1 MSSLIPQNYR
11 SSAIAILLALG
22 LMFGAGSSDAQ
33 APSANDNDLEQ
44 LPSRSARAALEQVAL
59 SADKIIDILRVEPG
73 LVLAFKTTLVRKAYE
88 QGRLLDPAD
97 LTDEAVERLIRDD
110 STIRVLATREIESR
124 SYVRAKPTREEI
136 ERSGIRKTTSGT
148 SASATA
154 PPAPQARTQEEAYWA
169 THEEEQQLPSYRP
182 TLPESS
188 APGQYDQDRQQQE
201 LQPPSRRTVPQPAA
215 PADRRRELQRAEAES
230 SADTL
235 GSNTSRMARISPDE
249 LPDLLAGSTVPAA
262 QRIAG
267 RSESTAADYASSDLT
282 RRDSLASTYGVSP
295 DSAARAGQLRQPY
308 RQYPQAG
315 MEASLDR
322 RTRPTLP
329 GLHDRGSEPSMLR
342 RRPNPYADVPSLYDL
357 YLQVTKRPPLL
368 QRFGADVFINGSG
381 NAEELP
387 IDMPAGPDYVLGPGD
402 GISIELWGG
411 ISQRL
416 QRVVDREGRVALPE
430 VGSVQV
436 AGRNLGDVQRQIQ
449 AVLRTQFRDVQ
460 ADVSLSRLRTVRA
473 YVVGD
478 VERPGAYDI
487 SSLSTPLNALLMAG
501 GPTARG
507 SLRTLKH
514 YRGSQLI
521 QTVDVYDL
529 LLHGIRSD
537 VQRIEAGDTIL
548 VPPIGPQVTVTGM
561 VRRPAIYELNG
572 EQNLAEALELAGG
585 VLSSGTLRHIDVER
599 VQAHEQRMMLSLDLP
614 EANDQQSNLKSMEAF
629 KVQDG
634 DQVRISPILPYSY
647 KTVYLDGHVFHPGKY
662 PYHDG
667 MKVTDL
673 IKAYSDLLPEPSRR
687 HAEIIRLNP
696 PDFAPAVLAF
706 NLEDA
711 LAGKGEVPILKP
723 FDTVRIFGRYDFEDP
738 PEILVT
744 GEVREPGEKLT
755 NGETHL
761 RDAVYLAG
769 GVTPDTKLTDAEI
782 YRKLPGGGVKVIS
795 VNLGK
800 ALAGDPVE
808 DVLLESRDRVIIHRD
823 LTKVDPPTVTIA
835 GEVAKPGRY
844 PLGENMTA
852 AELVRVAGGFKRGAY
867 TRSADLSRYVVENG
881 KKILG
886 EHQEIPIARA
896 MAGVADTDVRLFD
909 GDVLTIRQLAG
920 WTEVGASIS
929 VKGEVSHA
937 GTYGIEQGE
946 RLSSI
951 LKRAGGF
958 TANSYPYGAV
968 LERVQVREFSEK
980 NRQDMIHRIE
990 AGGNLNVSGNLT
1002 GQEQAALAQAA
1013 MQQQQQ
1019 VLTALRN
1026 QAPSGR
1032 LVIHISSDIRRW
1044 QNTSAD
1050 IEVRAGDVLLIP
1062 KRPNFVLISGQ
1073 VYNASAVSYAPAKN
1087 AGWYLQQTGGPTN
1100 LADKKNIFIIRA
1112 DGSVIG
1118 HSGSVG
1124 SGFWHGN
1131 VLSTRL
1137 EPGDSVVVPEKF
1149 ISGSSAWKEVMTTAQ
1164 FISSMAIAARVAT
1177 SF

>member
-1 MSSLIPQNYR
+1 MSSFIRQNYR
-11 SSAIAILLALG
+11 SSAMAILLGLG
-22 LMFGAGSSDAQ
+22 FMFAAGSSYAQ
-33 APSANDNDLEQ
+33 APSANDLEQ
-44 LPSRSARAALEQVAL
+44 LPSRSGRAAQEQVAL
-59 SADKIIDILRVEPG
+59 SADKIIGILRAEPG
-73 LVLAFKTTLVRKAYE
+73 LLLEFKKDLVRKAYE

-97 LTDEAVERLIRDD
+97 LTDEAVERLIRDE
-110 STIRVLATREIESR
+110 SNIRVLATREIESR
-124 SYVRAKPTREEI
+124 SYIRAKPTQEEI
-136 ERSGIRKTTSGT
+136 ERSGIKKTTSGT
-148 SASATA
+148 SSTA
-154 PPAPQARTQEEAYWA
+154 PPAPQAKTQEEAYWA
-169 THEEEQQLPSYRP
+169 THEQEQQLPSYRP
-182 TLPESS
+182 TRPESS

-201 LQPPSRRTVPQPAA
+201 LQPPSRRPVPQPAA

-230 SADTL
+230 PVDTF
-235 GSNTSRMARISPDE
+235 GSSTSRMARISPDE

-262 QRIAG
+262 QRIGAPSGRTAG
-267 RSESTAADYASSDLT
+267 DYA
-282 RRDSLASTYGVSP
+282 ASELSQRESGAPTYSENP
-295 DSAARAGQLRQPY
+295 ARVGQLRQPNG
-308 RQYPQAG
+308 QYPQAG

-322 RTRPTLP
+322 RTRPRLP
-329 GLHDRGSEPSMLR
+329 GLYDRGAEPSLLR

-357 YLQVTKRPPLL
+357 YMQVTKRPPVL

-381 NAEELP
+381 NSEQLP

-402 GISIELWGG
+402 GLNIELFGG

-436 AGRNLGDVQRQIQ
+436 AGRSLSDVQRQIQ
-449 AVLRTQFRDVQ
+449 TVLRTQFRDVQ
-460 ADVSLSRLRTVRA
+460 ADVSLARLRTVRA
-473 YVVGD
+473 YLVGD

-501 GPTARG
+501 GPTSRG

-514 YRGSQLI
+514 YRGTQLL
-521 QTVDVYDL
+521 QTIDVYDL
-529 LLHGIRSD
+529 ILHGVRSD
-537 VQRIEAGDTIL
+537 VQRIEPGDTIL
-548 VPPIGPQVTVTGM
+548 VPSIGPQVTITGM

-572 EQNLAEALELAGG
+572 EDNLAEALELAGG
-585 VLSSGTLRHIDVER
+585 VLTAGTLRHIDVER
-599 VQAHEQRMMLSLDLP
+599 VQAHEQRIMLSLDIP
-614 EANDQQSNLKSMEAF
+614 ETNDQQSILKSMEAF

-662 PYHDG
+662 PYRDG

-706 NLEDA
+706 NLGDA

-723 FDTVRIFGRYDFEDP
+723 FDTVRIFGKYDFEDP
-738 PEILVT
+738 PEIMVS
-744 GEVREPGEKLT
+744 GEVRDPGEHLT

-769 GVTPDTKLTDAEI
+769 GVTPDAKLTDAEI

-835 GEVAKPGRY
+835 GEVAQPGRY

-886 EHQEIPIARA
+886 EHEEIPIGKAI
-896 MAGVADTDVRLFD
+896 AGVADTDVRLFD

-920 WTEVGASIS
+920 WTEVGAAIT
-929 VKGEVSHA
+929 VKGEVMHT

-958 TANSYPYGAV
+958 TANAYPYGAM
-968 LERVQVREFSEK
+968 LERVQVREFAEK
-980 NRQDMIHRIE
+980 TRLDMIRRVE
-990 AGGNLNVSGNLT
+990 STTTNVSGSVT
-1002 GQEQAALAQAA
+1002 GQEQAALVQAA

-1019 VLTALRN
+1019 VLNALRN
-1026 QAPSGR
+1026 QNPSGR
-1032 LVIHISSDIRRW
+1032 LVIHVSTDIRRW
-1044 QNTSAD
+1044 ENTPAD
-1050 IEVRAGDVLLIP
+1050 IEVRTGDVLFVP

-1073 VYNASAVSYAPAKN
+1073 VYNTAAVSYAPGKN
-1087 AGWYLQQTGGPTN
+1087 AGWYLQQAGGPTN

-1112 DGSVIG
+1112 DGSVLG
-1118 HSGSVG
+1118 HSGSEG

>member
-1 MSSLIPQNYR
+1 MHPSS
-11 SSAIAILLALG
+11 
-22 LMFGAGSSDAQ
+22 
-33 APSANDNDLEQ
+33 E
-44 LPSRSARAALEQVAL
+44 
-59 SADKIIDILRVEPG
+59 
-73 LVLAFKTTLVRKAYE
+73 
-88 QGRLLDPAD
+88 
-97 LTDEAVERLIRDD
+97 
-110 STIRVLATREIESR
+110 
-124 SYVRAKPTREEI
+124 
-136 ERSGIRKTTSGT
+136 
-148 SASATA
+148 
-154 PPAPQARTQEEAYWA
+154 EEAYWA
-169 THEEEQQLPSYRP
+169 THEEEPQFPQYRR
-182 TLPESS
+182 TQPESS
-188 APGQYDQDRQQQE
+188 ATDQYDQQQRRLPQE
-201 LQPPSRRTVPQPAA
+201 PQEQTQPRRTVPQPTA

-230 SADTL
+230 PIDTL

-249 LPDLLAGSTVPAA
+249 LPDLLTGNAVPAA
-262 QRIAG
+262 QRMAA
-267 RSESTAADYASSDLT
+267 RSGTTTADYAASDLAG
-282 RRDSLASTYGVSP
+282 RDSLAQAYGVSP
-295 DSAARAGQLRQPY
+295 ETAARAGQTRQPY
-308 RQYPQAG
+308 GEYPRSGVQ
-315 MEASLDR
+315 ASLER
-322 RTRPTLP
+322 RTRPVMP
-329 GLHDRGSEPSMLR
+329 GVYDRGSEPSILR

-402 GISIELWGG
+402 GINIELWGG

-529 LLHGIRSD
+529 ILHGIRSD
-537 VQRIEAGDTIL
+537 VQRIEPGDTIL

-572 EQNLAEALELAGG
+572 ENNLSEALELAGG

-599 VQAHEQRMMLSLDLP
+599 VQAHEQRIMLSLDLP
-614 EANDQQSNLKSMEAF
+614 ETNDQQSILKSMEAF

-634 DQVRISPILPYSY
+634 DQIRISPILPYSY
-647 KTVYLDGHVFHPGKY
+647 QTVFLDGHVFHPGKY

-667 MKVTDL
+667 MKLTDL
-673 IKAYSDLLPEPSRR
+673 VKSYSDLLPEPSHR

-706 NLEDA
+706 NLGDA
-711 LAGKGEVPILKP
+711 LAGKGEVPALKP
-723 FDTVRIFGRYDFEDP
+723 FDTVRIFGKYDFEDP

-808 DVLLESRDRVIIHRD
+808 NVLLESRDRVIIHRD

-835 GEVAKPGRY
+835 GEVAKPGHY

-946 RLSSI
+946 KLSSI

-958 TANSYPYGAV
+958 TANAYPYGAV
-968 LERVQVREFSEK
+968 LERVQVREFAEK

-990 AGGNLNVSGNLT
+990 AATSNVSGSVT
-1002 GQEQAALAQAA
+1002 GQEQAALVQAA

-1026 QAPSGR
+1026 QTSSGR

-1044 QNTSAD
+1044 QNTPAD
-1050 IEVRAGDVLLIP
+1050 IEVRAGDTLLIP

-1073 VYNASAVSYAPAKN
+1073 VYNSSAVTFTPAKN
-1087 AGWYLQQTGGPTN
+1087 AGWYLQQAGGPTN

-1118 HSGSVG
+1118 HNGSAG

-1149 ISGSSAWKEVMTTAQ
+1149 ISGSSAWKNVMTTAQ